1 MKEFLRDLFLYI
13 LVFYLTTN
21 IFTGIVMPIISMYA
35 IATLIVLSIGV
46 NMAKPFL
53 NFLTIKSNF
62 LTYFLMSSLITI
74 GITFLLKIFMTG
86 FFIEPSQFAGLS
98 FDFLEIK
105 GFEINGILTIVLFS
119 VLSSFICTIFYLLN
133 KSD

>member
-1 MKEFLRDLFLYI
+1 MKKFLRDLFLCM

-21 IFTGIVMPIISMYA
+21 IFTGIVMPIISIYA
-35 IATLIVLSIGV
+35 ILTLLVLSIGI
-46 NMAKPFL
+46 NMSKPFL
-53 NFLTIKSNF
+53 SFLTIKGNF

-86 FFIEPSQFAGLS
+86 FIVETSQFTGLS
-98 FDFLEIK
+98 LDFLEIK

-119 VLSSFICTIFYLLN
+119 VLSSFISTIFYLLN

>member
-1 MKEFLRDLFLYI
+1 MKNFLRDLFLCI

-21 IFTGIVMPIISMYA
+21 VFTGIVMPIISVYA
-35 IATLIVLSIGV
+35 IATLLVLSIGI
-46 NMAKPFL
+46 NMSKPFL

-74 GITFLLKIFMTG
+74 GITFLLMIFMTG
-86 FFIEPSQFAGLS
+86 FFIEKSEFSGAS
-98 FDFLEIK
+98 FDFLEIA
-105 GFEINGILTIVLFS
+105 GFEINPIFTIILFS
-119 VLSSFICTIFYLLN
+119 VVSALISTIFYSLE

>member
-1 MKEFLRDLFLYI
+1 MKIFLRDLFLCI

-21 IFTGIVMPIISMYA
+21 VFTGIVMPIISVYA
-35 IATLIVLSIGV
+35 IATLLVLSIGI
-46 NMAKPFL
+46 NMSKPFL

-86 FFIEPSQFAGLS
+86 FFIETSQFAGLS

-105 GFEINGILTIVLFS
+105 GFEINGILTI
-119 VLSSFICTIFYLLN
+119 ICFTALASIISTVFYLLN